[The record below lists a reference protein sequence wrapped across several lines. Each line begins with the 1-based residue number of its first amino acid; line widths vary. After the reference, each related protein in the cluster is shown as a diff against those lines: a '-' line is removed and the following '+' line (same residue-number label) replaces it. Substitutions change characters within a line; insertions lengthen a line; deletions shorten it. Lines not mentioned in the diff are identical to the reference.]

1 MFSKGS
7 GSKTPDVPTPSAAP
21 VEPIRSSMPKG
32 IAVPSIISADL
43 KIVGNMTSSG
53 DIQVDGTVEGDISS
67 RTLTVGE
74 EAHIDGSI
82 VAESV
87 RVCGHVSGEVKAT
100 AVILAKTGRVQGDIA
115 HQTLSIEAGAF
126 IEGNIRRLES
136 EPLSG
141 GARVSV
147 IKPASDEKFALSS
160 S

>member
-7 GSKTPDVPTPSAAP
+7 GSKTPEVPSAP
-21 VEPIRSSMPKG
+21 SKSVEPIRGSLPKG
-32 IAVPSIISADL
+32 AAVPSIISADL
-43 KIVGNMTSSG
+43 KIVGNLTSSG

-87 RVCGHVSGEVKAT
+87 RVCGNVSGEVKAT
-100 AVILAKTGRVQGDIA
+100 SVILAKTGRVQGDIA
-115 HQTLSIEAGAF
+115 HQSLSIEAGAY
-126 IEGNIRRLES
+126 IEGNIRRLEP
-136 EPLSG
+136 EFLSG
-141 GARVSV
+141 SGRVSV
-147 IKPASDEKFALSS
+147 IKSASDDKFALSS

>member
-7 GSKTPDVPTPSAAP
+7 GSKTPEVTTPPTLPAEP
-21 VEPIRSSMPKG
+21 VRSSVPKG
-32 IAVPSIISADL
+32 NPVPSIISADL

-74 EAHIDGSI
+74 EAHVDGSI

-87 RVCGHVSGEVKAT
+87 RVCGRVTGEIKAT
-100 AVILAKTGRVQGDIA
+100 SVILAKTGRVEGDIA
-115 HQTLSIEAGAF
+115 HQSLSIEAGAH

-136 EPLSG
+136 DSLGSG
-141 GARVSV
+141 GRVSV
-147 IKPASDEKFALSS
+147 IKPAADEKFALSS